1 MNLSAGL
8 IRKLEE
14 LDPKMK
20 DVFLCFMEEVDEKTR
35 IIAVGRSD
43 FDELK
48 DVVRQLA
55 AAQNRTEHQLEE
67 LAASQNRTEKR
78 VEELAEAQKR
88 TESRVEELAEAQREL
103 AEAQTKTEI
112 SVRAL
117 AVGLKDLRTQV
128 GGLSMAVGY
137 GIEDRLI
144 PHLRRFALQEYGI
157 KVTLV
162 DRRNVFYPDGNYDE
176 VNLYAEGKKDGRPVF
191 LIGECKAQPG
201 KKDFDRFSKILERL
215 QSVLKGAMT
224 PFVVGYHFAPD
235 VEAYAARRYPQ
246 ILRYK
251 TFQITSHGEKDTD

>member
-8 IRKLEE
+8 IRKLEA
-14 LDPKMK
+14 LDPKMR
-20 DVFLCFMEEVDEKTR
+20 DVFLCFMEEVDEKTK

-55 AAQNRTEHQLEE
+55 EAQNRTEHQL
-67 LAASQNRTEKR
+67 K
-78 VEELAEAQKR
+78 ELAEAQNR
-88 TESRVEELAEAQREL
+88 TEHKLEELADAQKLTEHRVEELTEAQREL
-103 AEAQTKTEI
+103 TEAQKKTEI

-117 AVGLKDLRTQV
+117 AVGLNDLRSQV

-162 DRRNVFYPDGNYDE
+162 DRRNVFYPDGKYDE
-176 VNLYAEGKKDGRPVF
+176 VNLYVEGKKDGHTLY

-201 KKDFDRFSKILERL
+201 KKDFDRFSKMLERL
-215 QSVLKGAMT
+215 QNVLKGEIT
-224 PFVVGYHFAPD
+224 PLVVGYQFAPD
-235 VEAYAARRYPQ
+235 VEAYAAKRYPR

-251 TFQITSHGEKDTD
+251 TFQITAHEDIA